1 MRNMRWIVILLCFL
15 AIAINYIDRA
25 NLAVAAPLIQKTLHI
40 GPAQMGLILSGFF
53 WTYALMQ
60 MPFGWFVDRV
70 GARIAL
76 PIAVAWWSLFTALTS
91 GASSVAT
98 MFGCRLA
105 LGIGEAGAYP
115 SCAKLVSQWFK
126 PSQRALATS
135 IFDSG
140 SRVGSALSIP
150 VVALIIGELGW
161 EASFVIT
168 GAIGFAWV
176 IGWFL
181 IYKNPS
187 RGDLT
192 EKVDAVTGAAATARK
207 AQGVSSAR
215 HPMGSTS
222 PAMSPMSALSPATA
236 VADGGNA
243 PRERITWLS
252 LFKYRTLWGM
262 MLGFF
267 CLNFV
272 IYFFITWFP
281 SYLVQTR
288 GFSLKSLGTLGMIP
302 ALMAIPSGWL
312 GGFVSDALFRR
323 GWSLTAA
330 RKTCMVGGMLLSSTI
345 TLTAFTTNIYLT
357 LAFFGIAYGSLA
369 FAAASIWS
377 LPVDVAPTPD
387 HVASISGIQNFASN
401 LAGIVITTFTGLM
414 VAITHG
420 SFTVPLCVAGGFCF
434 LGAFSY
440 LVIVKRVEPLN
451 LAASTERQTQAHA
464 HSAV

>member
-1 MRNMRWIVILLCFL
+1 MRNMRWMVILLCFL
-15 AIAINYIDRA
+15 AIAINYVDRA
-25 NLAVAAPLIQKTLHI
+25 NMAVAAPAIEKALDI

-60 MPFGWFVDRV
+60 MPFGWFVDRI
-70 GARIAL
+70 GARLAL
-76 PIAVAWWSLFTALTS
+76 PLAVGWWSLFTALTAAATS
-91 GASSVAT
+91 VGA
-98 MFGCRLA
+98 MFGCRLL

-126 PSQRALATS
+126 PAQRALATS

-150 VVALIIGELGW
+150 VVALIISGLGW

-168 GAIGFAWV
+168 GVVGFVWV
-176 IGWFL
+176 LGWFL
-181 IYKNPS
+181 IYRNPS

-192 EKVDAVTGAAATARK
+192 GESDAAAPQSTVAARK
-207 AQGVSSAR
+207 V
-215 HPMGSTS
+215 P
-222 PAMSPMSALSPATA
+222 
-236 VADGGNA
+236 
-243 PRERITWLS
+243 WLS
-252 LFKYRTLWGM
+252 LFRHRTLWGM

-312 GGFVSDALFRR
+312 GGFVSDALYRR
-323 GWSLTAA
+323 GWSLTAS
-330 RKTCMVGGMLLSSTI
+330 RKTCMVGGMLLSSII
-345 TLTAFTTNIYLT
+345 TLCAFTTNIYLM

-377 LPVDVAPTPD
+377 LPADVAPTPD
-387 HVASISGIQNFASN
+387 HVASIGGIQNFASN
-401 LAGIVITTFTGLM
+401 CAGIVITTFTGVM
-414 VAITHG
+414 VALTHG
-420 SFTVPLCVAGGFCF
+420 SFTIPLCVAGGFCV

-440 LVIVKRVEPLN
+440 LVIVQKIEPLPVEGDAN
-451 LAASTERQTQAHA
+451 DATRGRA
-464 HSAV
+464 HSPV

>member
-1 MRNMRWIVILLCFL
+1 MRKMRWVVILLCFL
-15 AIAINYIDRA
+15 AIAVNYIDRA
-25 NLAVAAPLIQKTLHI
+25 NLAVAAPEIQKALGI
-40 GPAQMGLILSGFF
+40 GPAQMGFILSGFF

-76 PIAVAWWSLFTALTS
+76 PLAVGWWSLFTAATA
-91 GASSVAT
+91 GASSVAG
-98 MFGCRLA
+98 MFGCRLM
-105 LGIGEAGAYP
+105 LGVGEAGAYP

-150 VVALIIGELGW
+150 VVALIIGTLGW
-161 EASFVIT
+161 KASFV
-168 GAIGFAWV
+168 
-176 IGWFL
+176 
-181 IYKNPS
+181 
-187 RGDLT
+187 
-192 EKVDAVTGAAATARK
+192 VTGIIGAVWILGWLAIYR
-207 AQGVSSAR
+207 
-215 HPMGSTS
+215 S
-222 PAMSPMSALSPATA
+222 PAHGDMTGEHDVVPDTRAARA
-236 VADGGNA
+236 ADKV
-243 PRERITWLS
+243 TWAS
-252 LFKYRTLWGM
+252 LFRHRTLWGM

-302 ALMAIPSGWL
+302 ALMSIPGGWI
-312 GGFVSDALFRR
+312 GGLVSDALFRL

-330 RKTCMVGGMLLSSTI
+330 RKTCMVGGILLSSVI
-345 TLTAFTTNIYLT
+345 TLSAFTSNVYLM

-377 LPVDVAPTPD
+377 LPADVAPTPR

-401 LAGIVITTFTGLM
+401 LAGIVITTFTGIM
-414 VAITHG
+414 VALTKG
-420 SFTVPLCVAGGFCF
+420 SFTIPLVVAGGFCF

-440 LVIVKRVEPLN
+440 LVIVGRIEPLP
-451 LAASTERQTQAHA
+451 ADPERPYVPEGAQRSH
-464 HSAV
+464 V

>member
-1 MRNMRWIVILLCFL
+1 MRKMRWVVILLCFL
-15 AIAINYIDRA
+15 AIAVNYIDRA
-25 NLAVAAPLIQKTLHI
+25 NLAVAAPQIEKALGI
-40 GPAQMGLILSGFF
+40 GPAEMGLVMSGFF

-76 PIAVAWWSLFTALTS
+76 PLAVGWWSVFTALT
-91 GASSVAT
+91 AAATSVAG
-98 MFGCRLA
+98 MFGCRLM
-105 LGIGEAGAYP
+105 LGVGEAGAYP

-126 PSQRALATS
+126 PEQRALATS

-150 VVALIIGELGW
+150 VVALIISSFGW
-161 EASFVIT
+161 EASFIIT
-168 GAIGFAWV
+168 GAIGAIW
-176 IGWFL
+176 ILGWLL
-181 IYKNPS
+181 IYRNPS

-192 EKVDAVTGAAATARK
+192 GAPDAAPQVRA
-207 AQGVSSAR
+207 
-215 HPMGSTS
+215 
-222 PAMSPMSALSPATA
+222 
-236 VADGGNA
+236 A
-243 PRERITWLS
+243 PRNKVTWGS

-281 SYLVQTR
+281 SYLVQTH

-302 ALMAIPSGWL
+302 ALVSIPGGWL
-312 GGFVSDALFRR
+312 GGFVSDSLFRR

-330 RKTCMVGGMLLSSTI
+330 RKTCMVGGMLLSSII
-345 TLTAFTTNIYLT
+345 TLCAFTTNIYLM

-377 LPVDVAPTPD
+377 LPGDVAPTPD
-387 HVASISGIQNFASN
+387 HVASIGGIQNFASN
-401 LAGIVITTFTGLM
+401 LAGIVITTFTGFM
-414 VAITHG
+414 VELTKG
-420 SFTVPLCVAGGFCF
+420 SFTIPLCVAGGFCF

-440 LVIVKRVEPLN
+440 LVIVGKIEPLSN
-451 LAASTERQTQAHA
+451 DDDSTSLSGRSTP
-464 HSAV
+464 SPV

>member
-25 NLAVAAPLIQKTLHI
+25 NMAVAAPAIQKALDI

-60 MPFGWFVDRV
+60 MPFGWFVDRI

-76 PIAVAWWSLFTALTS
+76 PLAVGWWSLFTALTAAATS
-91 GASSVAT
+91 VGA
-98 MFGCRLA
+98 MFGCRLL

-126 PSQRALATS
+126 PAQRALATS

-150 VVALIIGELGW
+150 VVALIISGLGW

-168 GAIGFAWV
+168 GVVGFVWV
-176 IGWFL
+176 LGWFL
-181 IYKNPS
+181 VYRNPS

-192 EKVDAVTGAAATARK
+192 GESDGDAP
-207 AQGVSSAR
+207 Q
-215 HPMGSTS
+215 
-222 PAMSPMSALSPATA
+222 TA
-236 VADGGNA
+236 VPGRKV
-243 PRERITWLS
+243 PWLS
-252 LFKYRTLWGM
+252 LFRHRTLWGM

-312 GGFVSDALFRR
+312 GGFVSDALYRR
-323 GWSLTAA
+323 GWSLTKA
-330 RKTCMVGGMLLSSTI
+330 RKTCMVAGMLLSSVI
-345 TLTAFTTNIYLT
+345 TLCAFTTNIYLM

-377 LPVDVAPTPD
+377 LPADVAPTPD
-387 HVASISGIQNFASN
+387 HVASIGGIQNFASN
-401 LAGIVITTFTGLM
+401 CAGIVITTFTGLM
-414 VAITHG
+414 VSLTHG
-420 SFTVPLCVAGGFCF
+420 SFTIPLCVAGGFCV

-440 LVIVKRVEPLN
+440 LVIVQKIEPLPVEGD
-451 LAASTERQTQAHA
+451 AYDAERSHA
-464 HSAV
+464 HSTV

>member
-1 MRNMRWIVILLCFL
+1 MRNMRWVVILLCFL

-25 NLAVAAPLIQKTLHI
+25 NLAVAAPLIQKALHI

-76 PIAVAWWSLFTALTS
+76 PIAVGWWSLFTALTS

-126 PSQRALATS
+126 PGQRALATS

-150 VVALIIGELGW
+150 VVALIIGALGW
-161 EASFVIT
+161 EASFIIT
-168 GAIGFAWV
+168 GAIGFTWV
-176 IGWFL
+176 VGWFL

-192 EKVDAVTGAAATARK
+192 EEVGTVPVAPTSAVRS
-207 AQGVSSAR
+207 V
-215 HPMGSTS
+215 GSTS
-222 PAMSPMSALSPATA
+222 AAMSPMSALSASSGVSDA
-236 VADGGNA
+236 VNV
-243 PRERITWLS
+243 PKEKITWLS

-288 GFSLKSLGTLGMIP
+288 GFSLRSLGTLGMIP

-312 GGFVSDALFRR
+312 GGVVSDALFRR

-330 RKTCMVGGMLLSSTI
+330 RKTCMVGGMLLSSII

-440 LVIVKRVEPLN
+440 LVIVKRVEPLTTSN
-451 LAASTERQTQAHA
+451 AGVLPPQGHVHST
-464 HSAV
+464 V

>member
-1 MRNMRWIVILLCFL
+1 MRKMRWMVIFLCFL
-15 AIAINYIDRA
+15 AIAVNYIDRA
-25 NLAVAAPLIQKTLHI
+25 NLAVAAPQIEKALGI
-40 GPAQMGLILSGFF
+40 GPAEMGLVMSGFF

-76 PIAVAWWSLFTALTS
+76 PLAVGWWSLFTALT
-91 GASSVAT
+91 AAATSVAG
-98 MFGCRLA
+98 MFGCRLM

-126 PSQRALATS
+126 PEQRALATS

-150 VVALIIGELGW
+150 VVALIISSFGW
-161 EASFVIT
+161 EASFIIT
-168 GAIGFAWV
+168 GAIGFVW
-176 IGWFL
+176 ILGWFL
-181 IYKNPS
+181 IYRNPS

-192 EKVDAVTGAAATARK
+192 GAAEA
-207 AQGVSSAR
+207 
-215 HPMGSTS
+215 
-222 PAMSPMSALSPATA
+222 
-236 VADGGNA
+236 A
-243 PRERITWLS
+243 PQVRAAPKNKVTWGS

-281 SYLVQTR
+281 SYLVQTH

-302 ALMAIPSGWL
+302 ALVSIPGGWL
-312 GGFVSDALFRR
+312 GGFVSDSLYRR

-330 RKTCMVGGMLLSSTI
+330 RKTCMVGGMLLSSVI
-345 TLTAFTTNIYLT
+345 TLSAFTTNIHLM

-377 LPVDVAPTPD
+377 LPGDVAPTPD
-387 HVASISGIQNFASN
+387 HVASIGGIQNFASN
-401 LAGIVITTFTGLM
+401 LAGIVITTFTGFM
-414 VAITHG
+414 VAMTKG
-420 SFTVPLCVAGGFCF
+420 SFTIPLIVAGGFCF

-440 LVIVKRVEPLN
+440 LFIVGKIEPLSGADDD
-451 LAASTERQTQAHA
+451 AASVSDDRAPST
-464 HSAV
+464 V

>member
-1 MRNMRWIVILLCFL
+1 MRKMRWVVIFLCFL
-15 AIAINYIDRA
+15 AIAVNYIDRA
-25 NLAVAAPLIQKTLHI
+25 NLAVAAPQIEKALGI
-40 GPAQMGLILSGFF
+40 GPAEMGIVMSGFF

-76 PIAVAWWSLFTALTS
+76 PLAVGWWSVFTALT
-91 GASSVAT
+91 AAATSVAG
-98 MFGCRLA
+98 MFGCRLM
-105 LGIGEAGAYP
+105 LGVGEAGAYP
-115 SCAKLVSQWFK
+115 SCAKLVSQWFR
-126 PSQRALATS
+126 PEQRALATS

-150 VVALIIGELGW
+150 VVALIISAFGW
-161 EASFVIT
+161 EASFIIT
-168 GAIGFAWV
+168 GALGAVWIL
-176 IGWFL
+176 GWFA
-181 IYKNPS
+181 IYRSPS

-192 EKVDAVTGAAATARK
+192 GAADPVPQPRAARRNS
-207 AQGVSSAR
+207 V
-215 HPMGSTS
+215 
-222 PAMSPMSALSPATA
+222 
-236 VADGGNA
+236 
-243 PRERITWLS
+243 TWGS

-281 SYLVQTR
+281 SYLVQTH

-302 ALMAIPSGWL
+302 ALVSIPGGWL
-312 GGFVSDALFRR
+312 GGIVSDALYRR

-330 RKTCMVGGMLLSSTI
+330 RKTCMVGGMLLSSVI
-345 TLTAFTTNIYLT
+345 TLSAFTSNVYLM

-377 LPVDVAPTPD
+377 LPGDVAPTPD
-387 HVASISGIQNFASN
+387 HVASIGGIQNFASN

-414 VAITHG
+414 VEMTKG
-420 SFTVPLCVAGGFCF
+420 SFTIPLCVAGGFCF

-440 LVIVKRVEPLN
+440 LFIVGRIEPLSSDDDSS
-451 LAASTERQTQAHA
+451 AASDRSDRRAPSTI
-464 HSAV
+464 